1 MACHL
6 MKVVADVFFRSRE
19 RPSEFIDL
27 SDAWSRATE
36 GEWTAAESQ
45 T

>member
-1 MACHL
+1 
-6 MKVVADVFFRSRE
+6 MKVVADVFFISHE

-27 SDAWSRATE
+27 SDALSRAAE
-36 GEWTAAESQ
+36 GEWTAAGRQ